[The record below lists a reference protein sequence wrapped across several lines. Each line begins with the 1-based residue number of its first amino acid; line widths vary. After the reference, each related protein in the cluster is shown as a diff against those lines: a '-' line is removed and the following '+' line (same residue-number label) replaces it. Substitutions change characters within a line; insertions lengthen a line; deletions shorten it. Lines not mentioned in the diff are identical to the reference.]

1 MEFIALANHRK
12 EIRAEIAKSAERFR
26 AEQLKGFQNVLQR
39 YGIDPDE
46 CPPIVCTVLMS
57 SISRFLVIEHETL
70 GMSSGHAE
78 TVAFVERFIR
88 QLEGDRE
95 LGTTPQS
102 S

>member
-1 MEFIALANHRK
+1 
-12 EIRAEIAKSAERFR
+12 
-26 AEQLKGFQNVLQR
+26 
-39 YGIDPDE
+39 
-46 CPPIVCTVLMS
+46 MS
-57 SISRFLVIEHETL
+57 SVSRFLVIEHETL